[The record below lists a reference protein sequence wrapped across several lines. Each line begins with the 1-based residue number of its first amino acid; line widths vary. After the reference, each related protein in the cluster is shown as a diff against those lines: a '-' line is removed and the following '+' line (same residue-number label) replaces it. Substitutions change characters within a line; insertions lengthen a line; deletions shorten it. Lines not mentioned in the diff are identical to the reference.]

1 MNNREELINIYL
13 IYKDLLTKK
22 QQEYFKYYYFED
34 LSLSEISEN
43 MLVSKAFVGKTLKQ
57 IENKLNDLESTLK
70 INTLYN
76 KVLIILLNVFFSSFL
91 FKNLVTL
98 LYSFIIFS
106 FLIKYMKNIKI
117 FNIFCNTFYDKI

>member
-1 MNNREELINIYL
+1 MNSREELINIYL

-22 QQEYFKYYYFED
+22 QQDYFKYYYFED

-76 KVLIILLNVFFSSFL
+76 KIKEISKNTSDKETKKELENLI
-91 FKNLVTL
+91 
-98 LYSFIIFS
+98 
-106 FLIKYMKNIKI
+106 
-117 FNIFCNTFYDKI
+117 

>member
-1 MNNREELINIYL
+1 MNSREELINIYL

-22 QQEYFKYYYFED
+22 QQDYFKYYYFED

-76 KVLIILLNVFFSSFL
+76 KIKEISKNTTDKETKKELENWL
-91 FKNLVTL
+91 FN
-98 LYSFIIFS
+98 
-106 FLIKYMKNIKI
+106 
-117 FNIFCNTFYDKI
+117 FCGEAK

>member
-22 QQEYFKYYYFED
+22 QQDYFKYYYFED

-70 INTLYN
+70 INTLY
-76 KVLIILLNVFFSSFL
+76 
-91 FKNLVTL
+91 
-98 LYSFIIFS
+98 
-106 FLIKYMKNIKI
+106 
-117 FNIFCNTFYDKI
+117 DKIKEISKNTTDKETKKELENLI

>member
-22 QQEYFKYYYFED
+22 QQDYFKYYYFED

-76 KVLIILLNVFFSSFL
+76 KIKEISKNTTNKDTKKELENLI
-91 FKNLVTL
+91 
-98 LYSFIIFS
+98 
-106 FLIKYMKNIKI
+106 
-117 FNIFCNTFYDKI
+117 

>member
-22 QQEYFKYYYFED
+22 QQDYFKYYYFED

-76 KVLIILLNVFFSSFL
+76 KIKEISKNTTDKETKKKLENLI
-91 FKNLVTL
+91 
-98 LYSFIIFS
+98 
-106 FLIKYMKNIKI
+106 
-117 FNIFCNTFYDKI
+117 

>member
-1 MNNREELINIYL
+1 MNNRDELINIYL

-22 QQEYFKYYYFED
+22 QQDYFKYYYFED

-76 KVLIILLNVFFSSFL
+76 KIKDISKNTTDKETKKELENLI
-91 FKNLVTL
+91 
-98 LYSFIIFS
+98 
-106 FLIKYMKNIKI
+106 
-117 FNIFCNTFYDKI
+117 

>member
-70 INTLYN
+70 INALYN
-76 KVLIILLNVFFSSFL
+76 KIKEISKNTTDKETKKELENLI
-91 FKNLVTL
+91 
-98 LYSFIIFS
+98 
-106 FLIKYMKNIKI
+106 
-117 FNIFCNTFYDKI
+117 

>member
-1 MNNREELINIYL
+1 MNNRDELINIYL

-22 QQEYFKYYYFED
+22 QQDYFKYYYFED

-76 KVLIILLNVFFSSFL
+76 KIKEISKNTTDKETKKELENLI
-91 FKNLVTL
+91 
-98 LYSFIIFS
+98 
-106 FLIKYMKNIKI
+106 
-117 FNIFCNTFYDKI
+117 

>member
-13 IYKDLLTKK
+13 IYKNLLTKK
-22 QQEYFKYYYFED
+22 QQDYFKYYYFED

-76 KVLIILLNVFFSSFL
+76 KIKEISKNTTDKETKKELENLI
-91 FKNLVTL
+91 
-98 LYSFIIFS
+98 
-106 FLIKYMKNIKI
+106 
-117 FNIFCNTFYDKI
+117 

>member
-1 MNNREELINIYL
+1 MNSREELINIYL

-57 IENKLNDLESTLK
+57 IENKLNDLENTLK

-76 KVLIILLNVFFSSFL
+76 KIKEISKNTTDKETKKELENLI
-91 FKNLVTL
+91 
-98 LYSFIIFS
+98 
-106 FLIKYMKNIKI
+106 
-117 FNIFCNTFYDKI
+117 

>member
-1 MNNREELINIYL
+1 MNNREELISIYL

-76 KVLIILLNVFFSSFL
+76 KIKEISKNTTDKETKKELENLI
-91 FKNLVTL
+91 
-98 LYSFIIFS
+98 
-106 FLIKYMKNIKI
+106 
-117 FNIFCNTFYDKI
+117 

>member
-1 MNNREELINIYL
+1 MNNREELISLYL

-76 KVLIILLNVFFSSFL
+76 KIKEISKNTTDKETKKELENLI
-91 FKNLVTL
+91 
-98 LYSFIIFS
+98 
-106 FLIKYMKNIKI
+106 
-117 FNIFCNTFYDKI
+117 

>member
-76 KVLIILLNVFFSSFL
+76 KIKEISKNTTDKKTKKELENLI
-91 FKNLVTL
+91 
-98 LYSFIIFS
+98 
-106 FLIKYMKNIKI
+106 
-117 FNIFCNTFYDKI
+117 

>member
-22 QQEYFKYYYFED
+22 QQDYFKYYYFED

-76 KVLIILLNVFFSSFL
+76 KIKEISKNTTDKEAKKELENLI
-91 FKNLVTL
+91 
-98 LYSFIIFS
+98 
-106 FLIKYMKNIKI
+106 
-117 FNIFCNTFYDKI
+117 

>member
-22 QQEYFKYYYFED
+22 QQDYFKYYYFED

-43 MLVSKAFVGKTLKQ
+43 ILVSKAFVGKTLKQ

-76 KVLIILLNVFFSSFL
+76 KIKEISKNTTDKETKKELENLI
-91 FKNLVTL
+91 
-98 LYSFIIFS
+98 
-106 FLIKYMKNIKI
+106 
-117 FNIFCNTFYDKI
+117 

>member
-1 MNNREELINIYL
+1 MNSREELINIYL

-22 QQEYFKYYYFED
+22 QQDYFKYYYFED

-76 KVLIILLNVFFSSFL
+76 KIKKISKNTTDKETKKELENLI
-91 FKNLVTL
+91 
-98 LYSFIIFS
+98 
-106 FLIKYMKNIKI
+106 
-117 FNIFCNTFYDKI
+117 

>member
-22 QQEYFKYYYFED
+22 QQDYFKYYYFED

-57 IENKLNDLESTLK
+57 IENKLNDLENTLK

-76 KVLIILLNVFFSSFL
+76 KIKEISKNTTDKETKKELEKLI
-91 FKNLVTL
+91 
-98 LYSFIIFS
+98 
-106 FLIKYMKNIKI
+106 
-117 FNIFCNTFYDKI
+117 

>member
-1 MNNREELINIYL
+1 MNSREKLINIYL

-70 INTLYN
+70 VNTLYN
-76 KVLIILLNVFFSSFL
+76 KIKEISKNTTDKETKKELENLI
-91 FKNLVTL
+91 
-98 LYSFIIFS
+98 
-106 FLIKYMKNIKI
+106 
-117 FNIFCNTFYDKI
+117 

>member
-22 QQEYFKYYYFED
+22 QQDYFKYYYFED

-70 INTLYN
+70 VNTLYN
-76 KVLIILLNVFFSSFL
+76 KIKEISENTTDKETKKELENLI
-91 FKNLVTL
+91 
-98 LYSFIIFS
+98 
-106 FLIKYMKNIKI
+106 
-117 FNIFCNTFYDKI
+117 

>member
-1 MNNREELINIYL
+1 MNSREELINIYL

-22 QQEYFKYYYFED
+22 QQDYFKYYYFED

-76 KVLIILLNVFFSSFL
+76 KIKDISKNTTDKETKKKLENLI
-91 FKNLVTL
+91 
-98 LYSFIIFS
+98 
-106 FLIKYMKNIKI
+106 
-117 FNIFCNTFYDKI
+117 

>member
-22 QQEYFKYYYFED
+22 QQDYFKYYYFED

-57 IENKLNDLESTLK
+57 IENKLNDLENTLK

-76 KVLIILLNVFFSSFL
+76 KIKEISKNTTDKKTKKELENLI
-91 FKNLVTL
+91 
-98 LYSFIIFS
+98 
-106 FLIKYMKNIKI
+106 
-117 FNIFCNTFYDKI
+117 